1 MEYPFKDLMP
11 LDEALARED
20 YYRDWT
26 HLDKNTL
33 HSITKLAKS
42 IREKGYG
49 IDVREAMAQ
58 ILERAGFT
66 SEEARDIARRTSQRQ
81 NTLERYTDQMLLEM
95 TDKDI
100 ISAPEIIQAREG
112 SSTLNDRLNR
122 DYEAITTGTENL
134 LFNSDLSALPEIEVP
149 NGSYTFMISENS
161 GPTNNQRALVV
172 MTTNYQAGREFAF
185 VLKESVPAGA
195 KLVLKA
201 LVKSNVASQQI
212 KMRMA
217 YTSSTEFTLS
227 ANGVWKR
234 VEFELTTPSDYKPND
249 FLYIDTGGTSVLE
262 FSDLS
267 VQVKS
272 DVVPESLA
280 QMTKRFETL
289 NFSNSKGAIESM
301 IGIAQTYQDNLSQL
315 VYGNAKTAYD
325 TDASATSGKYQIDCS
340 SFANLLIQGVPF
352 NQSRY
357 QKDKNTK
364 SRWGFG
370 GYDPSAIRYSNQIA
384 KWAYDRGYAFKP
396 EPDFSNVQP
405 GDLIF
410 YHWNN
415 FEGDPVFR
423 RRAFMEIDHVGVYL
437 DKQHA
442 NAFRLLQLDNGFSS
456 VFFNA
461 SGTYMSQAVLVARLP
476 LANVESA
483 FPSDSLILD
492 GNTPKST
499 SNGSTVNVYNLKRP
513 LEKGKYYTVILDGEV
528 ITPEAY
534 FVIQNGRYET
544 IASGAP
550 STGRNKH
557 TFRFSYQGEDS
568 SGLAVSIG
576 APSGTPASRN
586 ASVNWIKLIEG
597 YAINEEPVSELQIK
611 RTMTLPSDL
620 ETEMK
625 PYARYTKSDSLV
637 SMEISLPFVT
647 AKTGRFEFHTL
658 TSDAR
663 PQTEVRIPALLQSP
677 NGGVHMGAISVYAE
691 GNVSVL
697 PYTSE
702 PYTKVLATGTYS
714 LI

>member
-1 MEYPFKDLMP
+1 MTERYGYDKTPTPAIDYDVSKVPPEIKKRTTWVKTKYTGEDVA
-11 LDEALARED
+11 EA
-20 YYRDWT
+20 
-26 HLDKNTL
+26 
-33 HSITKLAKS
+33 
-42 IREKGYG
+42 YG
-49 IDVREAMAQ
+49 QVGDI
-58 ILERAGFT
+58 AGIYAG
-66 SEEARDIARRTSQRQ
+66 EARQLAERTQIRQ
-81 NTLERYTDQMLLEM
+81 DAVEGFNNQVIKEM
-95 TDKDI
+95 TGKDI

-112 SSTLNDRLNR
+112 SSTLNDRLNL

-134 LFNSDLSALPEIEVP
+134 LYNSDLSAMPETEVP
-149 NGSYTFMISENS
+149 NGSYTFMIAENS
-161 GPTNNQRALVV
+161 GVASNQRALVV

-185 VLKESVPAGA
+185 VLKEPVPAGA

-201 LVKSNVASQQI
+201 SVKSNVASQQI

-249 FLYIDTGGTSVLE
+249 FLYIDTGGASVIE

-280 QMTKRFETL
+280 HMAKRFETL

-315 VYGNAKTAYD
+315 IYGNAKTAYD

-357 QKDKNTK
+357 KKDKNTK
-364 SRWGFG
+364 ARWGFG

-405 GDLIF
+405 GDFIF
-410 YHWNN
+410 YRWNN

-423 RRAFMEIDHVGVYL
+423 RRSFMEIDHVGVYL
-437 DKQHA
+437 DKQSDSEYKM
-442 NAFRLLQLDNGFSS
+442 LQLDNGFSS
-456 VFFNA
+456 VHFNA
-461 SGTYMSQAVLVARLP
+461 SGNYMSQAVLVARLP

-483 FPSDSLILD
+483 LPSDNLILD

-499 SNGSTVNVYNLKRP
+499 SNSSTVNVYNLKRL

-544 IASGAP
+544 IASQLNP
-550 STGRNKH
+550 TDKTKH
-557 TFRFSYQGEDS
+557 IFRFLYQGDDA

-576 APSGTPASRN
+576 APAGVSASRN

-597 YAINEEPVSELQIK
+597 YAMNEEPVSELQVK
-611 RTMTLPSDL
+611 RTMTLPADL
-620 ETEMK
+620 EAALK
-625 PYARYTKSDSLV
+625 PYARYTKSDTLV
-637 SMEISLPFVT
+637 SMEISLPFIT

-658 TSDAR
+658 ISDAR
-663 PQTEVRIPALLQSP
+663 PQAEVRIPALLQSP

-691 GNVSVL
+691 GSVSVL

-702 PYTKVLATGTYS
+702 PYTSVLATGTYS